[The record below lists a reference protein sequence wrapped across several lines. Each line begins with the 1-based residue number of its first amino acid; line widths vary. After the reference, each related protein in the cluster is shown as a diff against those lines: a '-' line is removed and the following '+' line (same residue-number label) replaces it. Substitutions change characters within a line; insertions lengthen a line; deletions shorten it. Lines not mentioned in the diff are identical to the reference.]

1 MRIGTIAKLAAVAL
15 SCAAI
20 GAAAAVVGSASSPGT
35 TAAAAATAKHNH
47 PAAKRFL
54 RRHPGVVRGL
64 LSARRAVHAEAVVPK
79 ADGTF
84 ATWTYDR
91 GKVESVSGSD
101 LKITEGTAKA
111 TYKTVTLTIPAT
123 ARIRVNG
130 RKAALTDVQ
139 AGQRVQVVQT
149 PKLTL
154 VTAHGG

>member
-1 MRIGTIAKLAAVAL
+1 VA
-15 SCAAI
+15 
-20 GAAAAVVGSASSPGT
+20 
-35 TAAAAATAKHNH
+35 
-47 PAAKRFL
+47 
-54 RRHPGVVRGL
+54 RGL

-91 GKVESVSGSD
+91 GKVDSVTGSD
-101 LKITEGTAKA
+101 LKLTEGTAKA
-111 TYKTVTLTIPAT
+111 TYRTVTLTIPST

-130 RKAALTDVQ
+130 RKAALSDVK

-154 VTAHGG
+154 VAAHGG